1 MNEFRFGTLP
11 DGWQKMPMRRCL
23 LMRQNGSW
31 GDEPIDDGDGEYCL
45 RAADFD
51 YPRLAFKGEENFVR
65 RSYGPGAFENVHLKD
80 GDILIEKSGGGEKT
94 PVGRAILFD
103 GSFTAG
109 FSNFMERQR
118 VNTQICVPEYY
129 FYWWTAMYQQDVFTQ
144 YIKQTT
150 GLQNLDTGT
159 LLSQEYMPLPP
170 LSEQERIARAVKV
183 SLLDMQKT
191 TDQLC
196 AQISTLERYKSS
208 LIHEAVTKGLDRD
221 VPLKSSG
228 VEWIGDIPAKWTLQR
243 VKCITD
249 ILAGYAFSSDD
260 FSQEDGV
267 KLLRGINVDVGVTR
281 WDDVFYY
288 PYKISGEIERY
299 RLKEGDLLLG
309 LDRPWISTGLRMAIV
324 SSSDLPA
331 LLVQRVARIRPSG
344 GNDIRFVRYCFDSGI
359 LFNELSGSMTGI
371 SVPHISTSQVG
382 HCVVPLPP
390 VLEQREIADYLDD
403 RCSRIDRILDL
414 KRRQVD
420 VLRRRRQSLI
430 YEYVTGK
437 RRVGKEA

>member
-94 PVGRAILFD
+94 PVGRAIMFD

-118 VNTQICVPEYY
+118 VNAQICVPEYY

-170 LSEQERIARAVKV
+170 LNEQEQIAKAVRS
-183 SLLDMQKT
+183 SLFDIQKT

-221 VPLKSSG
+221 VPMRPSG
-228 VEWIGDIPAKWTLQR
+228 VEWIGDIPEGWHVTRLKYALESPMQYGAAEAGDSSLTNAPR
-243 VKCITD
+243 YIRITD
-249 ILAGYAFSSDD
+249 IDSTGHLRREGIQYLDRYVAKPYMLCDGDVLFARSGATVGKTYLYRNEDGPCCFAGYLIRAVTNRRKLVPDYLVYLTKGHGYQIWKSSAY
-260 FSQEDGV
+260 SQSTIPN
-267 KLLRGINVDVGVTR
+267 INAEQ
-281 WDDVFYY
+281 YAN
-288 PYKISGEIERY
+288 I
-299 RLKEGDLLLG
+299 
-309 LDRPWISTGLRMAIV
+309 
-324 SSSDLPA
+324 
-331 LLVQRVARIRPSG
+331 
-344 GNDIRFVRYCFDSGI
+344 
-359 LFNELSGSMTGI
+359 
-371 SVPHISTSQVG
+371 
-382 HCVVPLPP
+382 PLPLP
-390 VLEQREIADYLDD
+390 TIEIQREIVAFLDEK
-403 RCSRIDRILDL
+403 CAHIDCVLDL
-414 KRRQVD
+414 KRRQAD

-437 RRVGKEA
+437 RRVIQEA

>member
-118 VNTQICVPEYY
+118 VNAQICVPEYY

-170 LSEQERIARAVKV
+170 LNEQEQIAKAVRS
-183 SLLDMQKT
+183 SLFDIQKT

-221 VPLKSSG
+221 VLTRQSG
-228 VEWIGDIPAKWTLQR
+228 VEWIGDIPEGWKIDKLKQR
-243 VKCITD
+243 VYLRARLGWKGLTADEYVDDGYPMFSAYNIINNKLDQSFSDRITKSRYEESPEIMLSVGDVLLVKDGAGFGKCAYVDHLDNPSTVNGSI
-249 ILAGYAFSSDD
+249 
-260 FSQEDGV
+260 GV
-267 KLLRGINVDVGVTR
+267 LTADKLLDGKYL
-281 WDDVFYY
+281 YY
-288 PYKISGEIERY
+288 Q
-299 RLKEGDLLLG
+299 LL
-309 LDRPWISTGLRMAIV
+309 
-324 SSSDLPA
+324 SDLFTYQEQS
-331 LLVQRVARIRPSG
+331 VV
-344 GNDIRFVRYCFDSGI
+344 
-359 LFNELSGSMTGI
+359 TGMG
-371 SVPHISTSQVG
+371 VPHLTQ
-382 HCVVPLPP
+382 HFMAN
-390 VLEQREIADYLDD
+390 VLN
-403 RCSRIDRILDL
+403 
-414 KRRQVD
+414 
-420 VLRRRRQSLI
+420 
-430 YEYVTGK
+430 G
-437 RRVGKEA
+437 

>member
-1 MNEFRFGTLP
+1 MNEFHFGALP
-11 DGWQKMPMRRCL
+11 DGWRKLPMRRCL

-31 GDEPIDDGDGEYCL
+31 GDEPVSDGDGEYCL

-51 YPRLAFKGEENFVR
+51 YPRLAFKGEGNFVR
-65 RSYGPGAFENVHLKD
+65 RSYGPGAFESVRLKD

-103 GSFTAG
+103 DSFTAG

-118 VNTQICVPEYY
+118 VNAQICVPEYY

-170 LSEQERIARAVKV
+170 LSEQVQIARAVK
-183 SLLDMQKT
+183 SNLLDIQNA

-196 AQISTLERYKSS
+196 AQISTLERCKSS

-221 VPLKSSG
+221 VPTRPSG
-228 VEWIGDIPAKWTLQR
+228 IEWIGSIPKSWQVQQLRFAIKSMLD
-243 VKCITD
+243 VDHFMPESVDDGLPYLMIGD
-249 ILAGYAFSSDD
+249 LAGRASEIDFNRCKQISRDD
-260 FSQEDGV
+260 FEYLSS
-267 KLLRGINVDVGVTR
+267 KSRPIRGDLIVARYATIGTCCLVDVDAKFVVSYGCLTITPNPNYLCSN
-281 WDDVFYY
+281 FLCYY
-288 PYKISGEIERY
+288 FKSDCFLNEL
-299 RLKEGDLLLG
+299 RLKTNSNTQGNVGKEA
-309 LDRPWISTGLRMAIV
+309 LRKA
-324 SSSDLPA
+324 
-331 LLVQRVARIRPSG
+331 RVI
-344 GNDIRFVRYCFDSGI
+344 
-359 LFNELSGSMTGI
+359 
-371 SVPHISTSQVG
+371 
-382 HCVVPLPP
+382 LPP
-390 VLEQREIADYLDD
+390 IQEQREIARYLDD

-414 KRRQVD
+414 KRQQVD

-437 RRVGKEA
+437 RRVNQEA